1 MVRGVLARVQA
12 TRDRLTRLAQGGA
25 AVRETAQAAAQ
36 GLSTVA
42 NEADA
47 NDAWGREIATSA
59 NEMRMLVEEISTR
72 LHTLAKGTD
81 DLLASAEEIAASSEE
96 QNASTEEIA
105 SSANQLAQAADHL
118 TGAVKSFRL
127 TAEELD
133 DRPREAAD

>member
-1 MVRGVLARVQA
+1 
-12 TRDRLTRLAQGGA
+12 
-25 AVRETAQAAAQ
+25 
-36 GLSTVA
+36 VA

-72 LHTLAKGTD
+72 LHSLAKGTD

-105 SSANQLAQAADHL
+105 SSAGQLAQAADHL

-127 TAEELD
+127 TAEEVD